1 MTGFS
6 ALSHVDLSSIPGAP
20 SPRAAHTCDV
30 VQNFLVVFG
39 GWSGREALGDAYAFH
54 LKKKR
59 WYLLNLRVIEYS
71 TRRGKHVSLVLERN
85 NHASSVYNNELYI
98 FAGHDGNQWLSDM
111 FAIDVGGL
119 EESVSGLRFGQS
131 VDVNVRVVEATGKVP
146 SKRACHSMTL
156 VGQLFYSFGGYD
168 GSQCFNDLEVFDPT
182 LGSWSRLSKP
192 HGKKPPARNAH
203 TMVTDGRNLYLL
215 GGHSGSIHFDDIHMY
230 SINSHTWTSLN
241 FEGRVP
247 PGVRGHACSFHKG
260 EIYLFGGYNGDVP
273 FNTLYVF
280 NLRSSTWSIQDVSY
294 DEAIERRQRAT
305 MVTLSDG
312 LYIFGGF
319 NGSNWL
325 NDLHSIKFYNT
336 ILSGTNNL
344 NWFVKNIGNYMN
356 ADSFSDVTIYA
367 SGKEIPAHKVI
378 LAANSTYF
386 YDLLAHQ
393 DHEYSESEYEEEE
406 EEDPGDYSDYDND
419 DYNHDDHR
427 NGYDDDEYDR
437 DKHDDDR
444 SDAGSRS
451 SRDSYER
458 RKREEAR
465 ERRRR
470 RRTPRPRV
478 IVRRQ
483 RREIRPKRAIVEL
496 NEWSLDSVMKLLEF
510 LYTAKVED
518 LSNSNHY
525 RVCEIMGLA
534 DSCSVVRLKNLCE
547 EILVTKLDIENS
559 CYLLKYS
566 KLYNAD
572 YLRQCCFDFIS
583 ENAADV
589 MLTPGFED
597 LSSVPSL
604 VLELA
609 KLSINKMN

>member
-59 WYLLNLRVIEYS
+59 WYLLNLRVVEYS
-71 TRRGKHVSLVLERN
+71 SRRGKHVNLVLERN

-98 FAGHDGNQWLSDM
+98 FAGHDGTQWLSDM

-168 GSQCFNDLEVFDPT
+168 GNQCFNDLEVFDPT

-215 GGHSGSIHFDDIHMY
+215 GGHSGSVHFDDIHMY

-336 ILSGTNNL
+336 ILSKLSNSDGSAKNIFLGGTNNL

-386 YDLLAHQ
+386 YDLLSHQ
-393 DHEYSESEYEEEE
+393 DHE
-406 EEDPGDYSDYDND
+406 
-419 DYNHDDHR
+419 
-427 NGYDDDEYDR
+427 
-437 DKHDDDR
+437 
-444 SDAGSRS
+444 
-451 SRDSYER
+451 
-458 RKREEAR
+458 EEAR

-470 RRTPRPRV
+470 RHAQRPRV
-478 IVRRQ
+478 IIRRQ
-483 RREIRPKRAIVEL
+483 RREIRPKKAIVEL

-510 LYTAKVED
+510 LYTARVED

-534 DSCSVVRLKNLCE
+534 DACSVVRLKNLCE

-609 KLSINKMN
+609 KLSINKMS